1 MVTGVAALALSATPG
16 APAAA
21 ADRSAAS
28 GPAVQSV
35 AQRAEVTDI
44 REILNQRTQQVRFY
58 KGEDKVT
65 ITVPA
70 GGRWAGSM
78 WVPWVGNG
86 AEMWKSITISWGG
99 EVRYQV
105 FQDYWN
111 TANQVRYS
119 KTNSYQNSFV
129 VPGDSTG
136 GGRKT
141 LIVQSDG
148 TLSMQNSA

>member
-1 MVTGVAALALSATPG
+1 MVAGVAALALSSV
-16 APAAA
+16 PAAA
-21 ADRSAAS
+21 NATDRSAAS
-28 GPAVQSV
+28 GPAVQRV

-44 REILNQRTQQVRFY
+44 REILNHLPKQVQFY
-58 KGEDKVT
+58 KGEDRVAVT
-65 ITVPA
+65 IPA

-78 WVPWVGNG
+78 WIPWVGSG

-99 EVRYQV
+99 AVRYQV

-111 TANQVRYS
+111 TSDQVRYS
-119 KTNSYQNSFV
+119 KTNSYQNSFI

-141 LIVQSDG
+141 IIVQSDG
-148 TLSMQNSA
+148 TLYMQDSA